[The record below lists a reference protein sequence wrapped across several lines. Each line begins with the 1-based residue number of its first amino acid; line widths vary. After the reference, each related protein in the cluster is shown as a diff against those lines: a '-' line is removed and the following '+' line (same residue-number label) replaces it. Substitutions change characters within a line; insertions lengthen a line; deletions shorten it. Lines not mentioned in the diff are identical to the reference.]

1 MTSLNSAHA
10 ASGPNAIEPGSLGA
24 WALAMRLRSLLIAI
38 SPVLV
43 AAALVWMRDGTLNLR
58 LVALVL
64 GASVLIQ
71 IITNLQNDVGYTSRG
86 GERSGTRTGLPR
98 ASSLGL
104 LSEAQIRT
112 AIAVA
117 VVAAIAVG
125 VPLVVAR
132 GWPILVMGI
141 ASILAALA
149 YMGGPRPIAYT
160 PVGELVVFVFFGLI
174 AVVGSDYAFA
184 ASPVPSSTWI
194 AAVAMGALAAAA
206 LVVNNHR
213 DVEHDRHVGRRT
225 FPVVFG
231 ARASR
236 LLYAGCLV
244 AAFALVPALAWL
256 GGSPWLLLP
265 LVLAPLAWRLDADFV
280 ACPPGLPF
288 NGILYRT
295 FKLELVFAVLLAAGA
310 MTARIAGA

>member
-1 MTSLNSAHA
+1 MTSLNSVHA

-24 WALAMRLRSLLIAI
+24 WAMAMRLRSLLIAI

-43 AAALVWMRDGTLNLR
+43 AAALVWMRDGALNLT

-64 GASVLIQ
+64 VASVLLQ

-86 GERSGTRTGLPR
+86 GERSGTRIGLPR

-104 LSEAQIRT
+104 LTGAQIRT

-117 VVAAIAVG
+117 VIAALAVG
-125 VPLVVAR
+125 MPLVVAR

-160 PVGELVVFVFFGLI
+160 PAGEFVVFVFFGLI
-174 AVVGSDYAFA
+174 AVVGGDYALA
-184 ASPVPSSTWI
+184 GSPVPPSTWI
-194 AAVAMGALAAAA
+194 VAVTMGSLAAAA

-213 DVEHDRHVGRRT
+213 DIEHDHHVGRRT

-236 LLYAGCLV
+236 LLYAGCLFT
-244 AAFALVPALAWL
+244 AFALIPPLAWL
-256 GGSPWLLLP
+256 EGAPWLLLP
-265 LVLAPLAWRLDADFV
+265 LVLVPLAWRLDADFV
-280 ACPPGLPF
+280 SCPPGLPF
-288 NGILYRT
+288 NGVLYRT
-295 FKLELVFAVLLAAGA
+295 FKLELVYAVLLAAGA
-310 MTARIAGA
+310 MATRIAGG